1 MSVLLLCPAIITAF
15 GQLNE
20 NIGPG
25 DCDKGIITKAPSV
38 QFSLIQASAY
48 PRLKSCDNGLP
59 CCQTTVQFQD
69 KSKPDVV
76 LPEVGLS
83 DNASYQAPAYYVISP
98 DERWFVRD
106 QHIFAGWNILVL
118 YKIESDGR
126 VREAASNLRDL
137 GLKCVLAD
145 LRRAKKGWASVSV
158 KDFDHIS
165 GENVS
170 WNSTSD
176 VVHFEVFARP
186 DPLNPRLRALRPI
199 IDGWGVDYNV
209 KTNKITTDLTDKPD
223 TTPPSSETTNPAIH
237 RYLIGVTSA
246 ACF

>member
-1 MSVLLLCPAIITAF
+1 MKRALSMIVSTLCLAVATAF
-15 GQLNE
+15 SQLHE
-20 NIGPG
+20 NIGP
-25 DCDKGIITKAPSV
+25 DNEDKTIITKAPSGQYSLV
-38 QFSLIQASAY
+38 QTQAN
-48 PRLKSCDNGLP
+48 PPLKSCEDGP
-59 CCQTTVQFQD
+59 CYQTTIRFQD
-69 KSKPDVV
+69 QSKPDRI

-83 DNASYQAPAYYVISP
+83 EHVVYQASADYVISP

-118 YKIESDGR
+118 YKVESDGQ
-126 VREAASNLRDL
+126 VRKVERHLRDL

-145 LRRAKKGWASVSV
+145 LRRTKKGWANISV

-176 VVHFEVFARP
+176 VVHFEVFARL

-209 KTNKITTDLTDKPD
+209 KTNKMTMHSTDNTKALLPIITGLF
-223 TTPPSSETTNPAIH
+223 
-237 RYLIGVTSA
+237 LA
-246 ACF
+246 AGALSR

>member
-1 MSVLLLCPAIITAF
+1 MKPALPVIVSTLCLAIATVF
-15 GQLNE
+15 GQLHE

-25 DCDKGIITKAPSV
+25 GNEDETITTKAPSG
-38 QFSLIQASAY
+38 QYSLIQTQAH
-48 PRLKSCDNGLP
+48 PPLKSCEDGP
-59 CCQTTVQFQD
+59 CYQTTVHFQD
-69 KSKPDVV
+69 KSKPDRV

-83 DNASYQAPAYYVISP
+83 EHVSYQAAADYVISP
-98 DERWFVRD
+98 DDRWIVRD

-118 YKIESDGR
+118 YKVEPDGR
-126 VREAASNLRDL
+126 VREVESHLRDL

-145 LRRAKKGWASVSV
+145 LRRTKKGWANVSL
-158 KDFDHIS
+158 KDFFHLS
-165 GENVS
+165 GENLS

-209 KTNKITTDLTDKPD
+209 KTNKMTMHSGK
-223 TTPPSSETTNPAIH
+223 N
-237 RYLIGVTSA
+237 
-246 ACF
+246 

>member
-1 MSVLLLCPAIITAF
+1 MIVSTLCLAVATTF
-15 GQLNE
+15 SQLHE
-20 NIGPG
+20 NIGP
-25 DCDKGIITKAPSV
+25 DNEDKTIITKAPSGQYSLV
-38 QFSLIQASAY
+38 QTQAN
-48 PRLKSCDNGLP
+48 PPLKSCEDGP
-59 CCQTTVQFQD
+59 CYQTTIHFQD
-69 KSKPDVV
+69 QSKPDRV

-83 DNASYQAPAYYVISP
+83 EHVVYQASADYVISP

-118 YKIESDGR
+118 YKVESDGQ
-126 VREAASNLRDL
+126 VRKVESNLRDL

-145 LRRAKKGWASVSV
+145 LRRTKKGWANISV

-209 KTNKITTDLTDKPD
+209 KTNKMTMHSTDNMKALVPIITGLF
-223 TTPPSSETTNPAIH
+223 
-237 RYLIGVTSA
+237 LA
-246 ACF
+246 AEALSR